1 MIGDKCYTE
10 NETNQE
16 STIKVNWLFI
26 LGVACI
32 CLIIFVISYNNEES
46 NISNALNQ
54 NDEVEEIIN
63 NLKNKEIG
71 STFISS
77 VKLLGSGNELL
88 GLEEQYFAKIKV
100 DLSDNDGVNV
110 SKSATIELFKNA
122 EELEARRRYLE
133 AKNDYLDK
141 IYNNKYGKIVCM
153 SNNVPVKQ
161 YLYVSGNGLLY
172 FNETFAEG
180 YKYDL
185 CVQFDEAI
193 SSMKY
198 FDNKKFNHSQVE
210 RIVKQNKRNLDN
222 WKRKNL
228 KKIFYLN

>member
-32 CLIIFVISYNNEES
+32 CLIIFVISYNNEKS

-122 EELEARRRYLE
+122 EELEARRRY
-133 AKNDYLDK
+133 
-141 IYNNKYGKIVCM
+141 
-153 SNNVPVKQ
+153 
-161 YLYVSGNGLLY
+161 
-172 FNETFAEG
+172 FT
-180 YKYDL
+180 
-185 CVQFDEAI
+185 
-193 SSMKY
+193 
-198 FDNKKFNHSQVE
+198 
-210 RIVKQNKRNLDN
+210 
-222 WKRKNL
+222 
-228 KKIFYLN
+228 